1 MLEVQKQKR
10 ISPFSSKLFSRLIAF
25 TAAFLVF
32 ALLFGSMF
40 QMFESISMQAMLRM
54 NEEFSAQA
62 STISD
67 SMQSIINTLGIQM
80 FYISSTAK
88 LRKSTSL
95 TQNERVFALRE
106 LWQYA
111 MSGSMLHSI
120 YVFNPKLDYV
130 YTTDNDYMSASM
142 DGFYDQDA
150 VALYRQR
157 SPENRMRLYHRTF
170 RENGE
175 DYGSEWYSYLVYE
188 VTASG
193 KTGESAVMLNLNAD
207 WFREHLLNFQGENYV
222 IVSSDSYVVASQ
234 REELNAMSLSLLGR
248 IGEQKRGYL
257 IERLNGKRTICFFSP
272 LDVNDWYCL
281 RYVAYADCL
290 PGLAKIR
297 SYAWIA
303 LIACALLSALGVALI
318 RVYDPYRRMTA
329 ALNRTHEVENVQ
341 QAAEQVEKI
350 VATSLNRKRE
360 DALRLWVNGQPSEE
374 GLVRFPAVPI
384 LLEMSP
390 DERLR
395 GLLAQETPDCVICAV
410 GEASLALCAPAAGQS
425 AVDICLHLA
434 TQMHCRCY
442 YGLPIQSPSE
452 LPARYQAL
460 LERKKLRFFYPGQ
473 QVFAQTAAESAGKS
487 AEELETALNT
497 CFNAAK
503 TGKEIAFGKLME
515 QLKGENYENVLFTLK
530 RLDHLLDSALP
541 GDSAARPTLEKLLA
555 AAQTPEDV
563 SARFEPR
570 LEKLLSQQK
579 AQKHNRTQEIVIQI
593 NQRLEQGFRDTGIGA
608 QSIAEEMGVSAAYLR
623 KQYLT
628 EAGVSIGDKLN
639 QLRMDE
645 ASRLLL
651 ETDQPIESIA
661 RQIGVEN
668 TKYFFVLFKKFK
680 GMTPRQFRCKAETSR
695 SL

>member
-10 ISPFSSKLFSRLIAF
+10 VSPFSSKLFSRLIAF

-157 SPENRMRLYHRTF
+157 SPENRMRLYHRMF
-170 RENGE
+170 RENDE

-303 LIACALLSALGVALI
+303 LTLIACALLSALGVALI

-341 QAAEQVEKI
+341 QAAEQVEKT
-350 VATSLNRKRE
+350 VTKNMETTVFLLSNA
-360 DALRLWVNGQPSEE
+360 
-374 GLVRFPAVPI
+374 LVRGDYSKA
-384 LLEMSP
+384 
-390 DERLR
+390 
-395 GLLAQETPDCVICAV
+395 
-410 GEASLALCAPAAGQS
+410 
-425 AVDICLHLA
+425 
-434 TQMHCRCY
+434 Y
-442 YGLPIQSPSE
+442 
-452 LPARYQAL
+452 AL
-460 LERKKLRFFYPGQ
+460 LDLLM
-473 QVFAQTAAESAGKS
+473 AQREEPYTILAVLSSAYIDMYRVRAAIEAGKTS
-487 AEELETALNT
+487 MAPTEYGDYRGRDFRLKYAERDVRDLSIEMLRECLSLLLN
-497 CFNAAK
+497 CDLS
-503 TGKEIAFGKLME
+503 IKLSG
-515 QLKGENYENVLFTLK
+515 GENMD
-530 RLDHLLDSALP
+530 RIA
-541 GDSAARPTLEKLLA
+541 LEKLF
-555 AAQTPEDV
+555 AQ
-563 SARFEPR
+563 
-570 LEKLLSQQK
+570 LLYVAHRGSV
-579 AQKHNRTQEIVIQI
+579 A
-593 NQRLEQGFRDTGIGA
+593 
-608 QSIAEEMGVSAAYLR
+608 
-623 KQYLT
+623 
-628 EAGVSIGDKLN
+628 
-639 QLRMDE
+639 
-645 ASRLLL
+645 
-651 ETDQPIESIA
+651 
-661 RQIGVEN
+661 
-668 TKYFFVLFKKFK
+668 
-680 GMTPRQFRCKAETSR
+680 
-695 SL
+695 